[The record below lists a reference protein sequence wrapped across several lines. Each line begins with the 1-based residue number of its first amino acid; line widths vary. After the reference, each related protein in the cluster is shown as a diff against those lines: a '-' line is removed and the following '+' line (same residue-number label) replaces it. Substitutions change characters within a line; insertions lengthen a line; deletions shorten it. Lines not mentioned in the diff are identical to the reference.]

1 MHFRNFQQ
9 RISRMKN
16 SKSSPHL
23 DGVDTDNTLPYTNF
37 QVIEYRCL
45 VKLCFSRSK
54 VPKAKKIWLALMPYL
69 IMLTIHKN
77 ITCCCRLQLWMMAL
91 LKSMHFVNTC
101 CLVQLNSPNFASLLF
116 FTCAYI
122 SWTSFCANRYRKF
135 AYAASKDFAS
145 SLLLFF
151 LLNQLLGEAFAFI
164 ILQWFNH
171 SIFLGKALF
180 ILCDW

>member
-1 MHFRNFQQ
+1 MYLSHVYKQWYPTLLNW
-9 RISRMKN
+9 SR
-16 SKSSPHL
+16 
-23 DGVDTDNTLPYTNF
+23 DNTDVKTKSE
-37 QVIEYRCL
+37 VL
-45 VKLCFSRSK
+45 VFLHWKLSST
-54 VPKAKKIWLALMPYL
+54 LALMPYL

-91 LKSMHFVNTC
+91 LKRMHFVFNTY
-101 CLVQLNSPNFASLLF
+101 CLVQMNSPNFASLLF

-122 SWTSFCANRYRKF
+122 SWTSFCENRYRKF

-145 SLLLFF
+145 SLLLF

>member
-23 DGVDTDNTLPYTNF
+23 DGVGTDNTLPYTNF

-54 VPKAKKIWLALMPYL
+54 VPKAKKIWLALMPNL

-77 ITCCCRLQLWMMAL
+77 LTCCCRLQLWMMAL
-91 LKSMHFVNTC
+91 RKRMHFVLNTC
-101 CLVQLNSPNFASLLF
+101 CLVQMNSPNFASPLPAPIFRELHFVRTGTESLRMQQAKTLLHHYY
-116 FTCAYI
+116 CSYL
-122 SWTSFCANRYRKF
+122 TSYWEKF
-135 AYAASKDFAS
+135 LRS
-145 SLLLFF
+145 
-151 LLNQLLGEAFAFI
+151 
-164 ILQWFNH
+164 
-171 SIFLGKALF
+171 
-180 ILCDW
+180 